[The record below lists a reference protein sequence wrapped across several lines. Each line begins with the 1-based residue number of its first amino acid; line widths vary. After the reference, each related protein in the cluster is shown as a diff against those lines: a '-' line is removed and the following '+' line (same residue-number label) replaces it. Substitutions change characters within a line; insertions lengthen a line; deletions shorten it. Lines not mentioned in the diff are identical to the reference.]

1 MRIKTDGKHEYRL
14 DQLRRIM
21 QATDEGTKSGA
32 FDFSTEFTLQMLE
45 NLDQAI
51 HHPDMTEELA
61 EILSTPTVNL
71 MYRIEADLDVNPSR
85 QARADE

>member
-1 MRIKTDGKHEYRL
+1 MRIKTDGKLEYRL

-21 QATDEGTKSGA
+21 RATDEGTKSGA
-32 FDFSTEFTLQMLE
+32 FDFSTEFTLRMLE
-45 NLDQAI
+45 NLDQAV

-61 EILSTPTVNL
+61 DVLSTPTVDL
-71 MYRIEADLDVNPSR
+71 TYRIVADLNVNPSR